1 MPGRTPL
8 PYQEAN
14 GPEKSSFSKPRSYPR
29 CTSCHGHFRDT
40 SPWHLWRNLS
50 ETLPDTMADKM
61 SGDFCGEPPRHH
73 RACHGQRASCSSLGR
88 SAGTLAP
95 GSLQRPKRKPAER
108 SITASRMTRATSA
121 RATRKVPGDG
131 KSPLCDTPRPC
142 MPASPLERPHG
153 LTMVEPSPEPIR
165 KASAFSFQ
173 KRTEPPL
180 KGAGLG
186 SVVPIDEQRTTRSEG
201 SARAFCCASAATWC
215 STPSNSTA
223 RISFCEAPPPTAAAI
238 ATVSMPVDAAA
249 RVSGLVTSPTNTPS
263 LSSHALQPSSSR
275 AFVTFRTSARTSAMR
290 LSALNWR

>member
-1 MPGRTPL
+1 MRRKGKEENR
-8 PYQEAN
+8 
-14 GPEKSSFSKPRSYPR
+14 
-29 CTSCHGHFRDT
+29 SCHRCRGQGGFVDCRGCHKAPTNRWSVGASRKRLGHATGKKPQRCFPGL
-40 SPWHLWRNLS
+40 SIGNVS
-50 ETLPDTMADKM
+50 ET
-61 SGDFCGEPPRHH
+61 S
-73 RACHGQRASCSSLGR
+73 
-88 SAGTLAP
+88 
-95 GSLQRPKRKPAER
+95 PAER

-131 KSPLCDTPRPC
+131 KSSLCDTPRPC

>member
-1 MPGRTPL
+1 MTREQFL
-8 PYQEAN
+8 
-14 GPEKSSFSKPRSYPR
+14 SSASAIH
-29 CTSCHGHFRDT
+29 CTFPAT
-40 SPWHLWRNLS
+40 ATS
-50 ETLPDTMADKM
+50 ETLLRGTCGETLLRHFPTHKV
-61 SGDFCGEPPRHH
+61 SGDLCGEPPRLRHH

-131 KSPLCDTPRPC
+131 KSSLCDTPSPC

-153 LTMVEPSPEPIR
+153 LTMVEPTPEPSR

-223 RISFCEAPPPTAAAI
+223 RISFCEAPPP
-238 ATVSMPVDAAA
+238 VHS
-249 RVSGLVTSPTNTPS
+249 
-263 LSSHALQPSSSR
+263 
-275 AFVTFRTSARTSAMR
+275 
-290 LSALNWR
+290 